1 MTVLKTVRWLAIGA
15 ILGLGAAW
23 GFHFWREARLPD
35 PTSLA
40 GSAIGGPFELLD
52 QTGATRR
59 DDEFRGRYMLVY
71 FGFTFCPDA
80 CPTAL
85 LAMAEALDL
94 VGPLAARVQPILIS
108 VDPDRDTPAQ
118 LASYVAAVDER
129 LIGLTGTQAQ
139 IAAAARAYRV
149 FYRKVTPPGMN
160 DYLVDHTSLI
170 YLMDPDGRFVAHF
183 NHETPPERMA
193 ETLRRLVR

>member
-1 MTVLKTVRWLAIGA
+1 MNALKTIRWLAIGA
-15 ILGLGAAW
+15 ILGLGGAW
-23 GFHFWREARLPD
+23 GVHFWRQGHAPD
-35 PTSLA
+35 PASLA
-40 GSAIGGPFELLD
+40 GAAIGGPFELVD
-52 QTGATRR
+52 QTSAARR
-59 DDEFRGRYMLVY
+59 DSEFRGRYLLVY

-85 LAMAEALDL
+85 LAMADALDRI
-94 VGPLAARVQPILIS
+94 GPLASRVQPILIS
-108 VDPDRDTPAQ
+108 VDPERDTPAK

-129 LIGLTGTQAQ
+129 LIGLTGTNAQ

-149 FYRKVTPPGMN
+149 FFRKVTPPGMT

-170 YLMDPDGRFVAHF
+170 YLMGPDGKFVAHF
-183 NHETPPERMA
+183 SHETAPERMA

>member
-1 MTVLKTVRWLAIGA
+1 MNILKTVRWLAIGA
-15 ILGLGAAW
+15 ILGLGVAW
-23 GFHFWREARLPD
+23 GVHFWREGQIPD
-35 PTSLA
+35 PLSLA
-40 GSAIGGPFELLD
+40 GAAIGGPFELVD
-52 QTGATRR
+52 QTGAARR
-59 DDEFRGRYMLVY
+59 DSEFRGRYMLVY

-85 LAMAEALDL
+85 LAMAEALDQT
-94 VGPLAARVQPILIS
+94 GPLAQRIQPILIT
-108 VDPDRDTPAQ
+108 VDPERDTPAQ

-129 LIGLTGTQAQ
+129 LIGLTGSPAQ

-170 YLMDPDGRFVAHF
+170 YLMGPDGKFLTHF
-183 NHETPPERMA
+183 SHETPPERMA

>member
-1 MTVLKTVRWLAIGA
+1 MSILKTVRWLAIGA
-15 ILGLGAAW
+15 ILGLGVAW
-23 GFHFWREARLPD
+23 GAHFWREARLPD
-35 PTSLA
+35 PASLA
-40 GSAIGGPFELLD
+40 GAAIGGPFELVD
-52 QTGATRR
+52 QTGAARR
-59 DDEFRGRYMLVY
+59 DSEFRGRYMLVY

-85 LAMAEALDL
+85 LAMAEALDQI
-94 VGPLAARVQPILIS
+94 GPLAERIQPILIS
-108 VDPDRDTPAQ
+108 VDPERDTPAQ

-129 LIGLTGTQAQ
+129 LVGLTGSPAQ

-149 FYRKVTPPGMN
+149 FYRKVTPPGMS

-170 YLMDPDGRFVAHF
+170 YLMGPDGKFLAHF
-183 NHETPPERMA
+183 SHETAPERMA

>member
-1 MTVLKTVRWLAIGA
+1 MNVLKTIRWLAIGG

-23 GFHFWREARLPD
+23 GVHFWREGRAPD
-35 PTSLA
+35 PAALA
-40 GSAIGGPFELLD
+40 GAAIGGPFELVD
-52 QTGATRR
+52 QTGAARR
-59 DDEFRGRYMLVY
+59 DAEFRGRYMLVY

-85 LAMAEALDL
+85 LAMADALDRI
-94 VGPLAARVQPILIS
+94 GPLAQRVQPVLIS
-108 VDPDRDTPAQ
+108 VDPERDTPAQ

-129 LIGLTGTQAQ
+129 LIGLTGTNAQ

-149 FYRKVTPPGMN
+149 FFRKVTPPGMS

-170 YLMDPDGRFVAHF
+170 YLMGPDGQFVAHF
-183 NHETPPERMA
+183 SHETPPERMA